1 MSSENRTA
9 KRAKQISLRRNV
21 PRLYVQAIFAL
32 AAALALTTSAC
43 GKSDSGGNAV
53 PAQKA
58 TAPATTNTNTVGKV
72 AGTGKA
78 ELDKT
83 SSTSSSQKVQRGQD
97 TVTGDVASATGTDQ
111 RKGLTEYTGPG
122 EPDPLAELA
131 EAKPEVRTAVKMT
144 APEPLEEESV
154 VYYNQNGL
162 TPDQIFAKKAAIRA
176 NGAFV
181 GERVRSDI
189 VSANGDA
196 LYYTGGGQDTLRDQ
210 LYVLVNENAQQVD
223 AATRA
228 GDKELAQTIQL
239 SSFSVDWSR
248 RRADLNFKFER
259 IGSTGVPTMTRVHM
273 EGPVDAL
280 TRFKVRDLKRA
291 PYLEAEVACMD
302 ISGGCQTVHIKIKD
316 SSTGRIQTAHMIA
329 RHTNASLYIDGNPQ
343 GVARNSE
350 YDRLMTVLLNTA
362 NQPSGENVV
371 DQLTMTT
378 SETIGGASNF
388 AVTMKM
394 RLMDQYG
401 RTGGDTVELSGP
413 LAKPR
418 GNDNP
423 NVSVLVSPALT
434 VINGEIVP
442 TQAIGTQGRF
452 VDTVREGRLVRND
465 GRGNLQLEMTV
476 RAAAIDAKED
486 KIRLTISRI
495 HTPTSGVRL
504 SMQ

>member
-1 MSSENRTA
+1 MSSLKKA
-9 KRAKQISLRRNV
+9 KRVSLRRNV

-43 GKSDSGGNAV
+43 GKNDGGAKPV
-53 PAQKA
+53 PKQTQ
-58 TAPATTNTNTVGKV
+58 TAPASSDTANIGKV
-72 AGTGKA
+72 AGTAKS

-83 SSTSSSQKVQRGQD
+83 SSTSSSTKVQRGE
-97 TVTGDVASATGTDQ
+97 GAASATDAAKT
-111 RKGLTEYTGPG
+111 GLVEYTGPG
-122 EPDPLAELA
+122 EPDPGAPVPEQ
-131 EAKPEVRTAVKMT
+131 KPMAA
-144 APEPLEEESV
+144 APVGEPLEEDSV

-162 TPDQIFAKKAAIRA
+162 TPDQIFAKKAGINAA
-176 NGAFV
+176 GPFV

-196 LYYTGGGQDTLRDQ
+196 LYYTGGGQDTLREH
-210 LYVLVNENAQQVD
+210 LYVLVNENAAEVD

-239 SSFSVDWSR
+239 SGFRVDWPSR
-248 RRADLNFKFER
+248 RAELNFKLER
-259 IGSTGVPTMTRVHM
+259 IGSQGVPTMTRIHM

-280 TRFKVRDLKRA
+280 TRFQVGSLKHH
-291 PYLEAEVACMD
+291 PYIQAEVACMD
-302 ISGGCQTVHIKIKD
+302 ISGGCHTVHIKVRN
-316 SSTGRIQTAHMIA
+316 SSSGRIQTAHMIA
-329 RHTNASLYIDGNPQ
+329 RHTSATLYVDGNPQ
-343 GVARNSE
+343 GQSKNAE
-350 YDRLMTVLLNTA
+350 YDRLLTLFTNTA
-362 NQPSGENVV
+362 AQPSGENVV

-388 AVTMKM
+388 TVTMKM
-394 RLMDQYG
+394 RLMDIYG
-401 RTGGDTVELSGP
+401 RTGGDTIELSGP

-423 NVSVLVSPALT
+423 NVAVLVSPALT

-442 TQAIGTQGRF
+442 TEAIGTQGRL

-465 GRGNLQLEMTV
+465 GRGNLQLDMTV

-486 KIRLTISRI
+486 RIRLTISRI